1 MRELHRPI
9 CLSGIDYRNKEKQA
23 IIETLDHCKFRVF
36 EIFHMFSF
44 LSNLYQNKQY
54 LRIQVKTEGQMKL
67 PLTSIESLEP
77 HIGWNSSLI
86 AQGHKTVFILLSP
99 NFWND
104 LVIIEQ
110 PERFILI

>member
-1 MRELHRPI
+1 MRELHRHI
-9 CLSGIDYRNKEKQA
+9 CLSGIDYRNKEIQA
-23 IIETLDHCKFRVF
+23 IIETLDHYKFLVF
-36 EIFHMFSF
+36 EIFHMCSF

-54 LRIQVKTEGQMKL
+54 FWIQVQTEGQIKH

-86 AQGHKTVFILLSP
+86 AQSHKTVFILLSP

-104 LVIIEQ
+104 LVIMNN
-110 PERFILI
+110 RKDLF